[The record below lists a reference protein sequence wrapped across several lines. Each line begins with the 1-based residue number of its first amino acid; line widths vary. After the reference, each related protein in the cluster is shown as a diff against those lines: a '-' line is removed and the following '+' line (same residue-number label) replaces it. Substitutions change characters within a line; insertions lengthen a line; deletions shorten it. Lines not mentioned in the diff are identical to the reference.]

1 MGLGFTFKY
10 AWRSLR
16 LGGQRTLLAII
27 CIAFGVMSLGSMQS
41 LSTAINQIFIENRV
55 SVGGDATLDWPNGP
69 IGPAQQAQLEQWKQ
83 TGVIGGYV
91 VYSAIPPGLL
101 KPVGG
106 DHVIFGDIGYGID
119 PQSYPLLG
127 ELHVSQPAN
136 ASMSE
141 LLSQPDA
148 LVATELLA
156 IQHDLKLGQE
166 LVLLVDQGA
175 TPKRLKLVGLVDQVP
190 NKSAGSLFFSL
201 ATAHEIYPE
210 ADLNSVRVVWGQQ
223 GAQVGVL
230 EHAGW
235 SVATVSSEPS
245 DTAGLFNMTLRGAG
259 VLGLIVSGI
268 GVANTM
274 QVVLARRRN
283 EIAIL
288 KTLGYRGPQ
297 LLLLFGFETALLGLI
312 GSSLGAVAAV
322 LIGDQLT
329 GLFARSS
336 AYILPTVVDWQ
347 ILAGA
352 IGLGIATTLI
362 FGMVAIVKANAV
374 RPGSLLRSGPIEV
387 NPTTRRAMVGL
398 YAALGAMF
406 ALVASISMGSFVAG
420 MLLFLGAVL
429 GLALLNWLFQ
439 AILWL
444 VAKTPLPGYWLRLA
458 SRNMQRNGQRAA
470 FAIIALAIGVF
481 AIGFSAATLLT
492 VKKELDL
499 RADPNTN
506 LNRAM
511 WVITAPSEAT
521 KVAQTLQRLQQPG
534 LEPIQLLKL
543 QTSLPELEGVE
554 FETSVRSS
562 TQIGDIQVTEGQ
574 WQAAADE
581 VMFATWLLREIP
593 LGTELELI
601 GATGRIK
608 VRLVGRYEND
618 ASQAASSI
626 MISPESMARLVNQ
639 PRSLIYTLNLPTN
652 QLAHATNTFNQA
664 VPQAFVYNEVEM
676 YNTTQMLIRSLGL
689 FVVAVAGL
697 AFVAGMVL
705 IANAVGLA
713 LFERRRE
720 MGIFKAVGYST
731 AHLLRSISLEYSL
744 VGVIAGS
751 AGMLA
756 VWIAITVINTLE
768 PKAGLGLDA
777 LPGLL
782 IFGFAIGLALLTALG
797 VAWRPAHLRPLHVLR
812 DE

>member
-1 MGLGFTFKY
+1 MGLGFTFNY

-27 CIAFGVMSLGSMQS
+27 CIAFGVLSLGSMQS

-55 SVGGDATLDWPNGP
+55 SVGGDAMLDWPNGS
-69 IGPAQQAQLEQWKQ
+69 ISSEQQAQLEQWKQ
-83 TGVIGGYV
+83 AGVIGGYV

-166 LVLLVDQGA
+166 LVILVDQGA

-210 ADLNSVRVVWGQQ
+210 ANLNSVRVVWGQQ
-223 GAQVGVL
+223 GAQVEVL
-230 EHAGW
+230 EQAGW

-312 GSSLGAVAAV
+312 GSILGAVAAV

-329 GLFARSS
+329 DLFARSS

-347 ILAGA
+347 ILGGA

-420 MLLFLGAVL
+420 MLLFAGAVL

-481 AIGFSAATLLT
+481 AIGFSAAALLT
-492 VKKELDL
+492 VQKELDV

-511 WVITAPSEAT
+511 WVITAPSET
-521 KVAQTLQRLQQPG
+521 SKVAQIVEQLQQPA
-534 LEPIQLLKL
+534 LEPTQLL
-543 QTSLPELEGVE
+543 QVATSLPESEDIE
-554 FETSVRSS
+554 FETSARSA
-562 TQIGDIQVTEGQ
+562 TQIGDIQLTEGQ
-574 WQAAADE
+574 WQAAADQ
-581 VMFATWLLREIP
+581 VMFSTWFFSEIP

-601 GATGRIK
+601 GSNGRLK
-608 VRLVGRYEND
+608 VRLVGRYENQH
-618 ASQAASSI
+618 SQASSA
-626 MISPESMARLVNQ
+626 MVISPASVEQLVGMQ
-639 PRSLIYTLNLPTN
+639 RRLIYTLNLPTN
-652 QLAHATNTFNQA
+652 QLANATNRFNQA
-664 VPQAFVYNEVEM
+664 IPQAFVYNEVEM
-676 YNTTQMLIRSLGL
+676 YNTTQKIYRSLGL

-731 AHLLRSISLEYSL
+731 AHLLRSISMEYSL
-744 VGVIAGS
+744 VGLIAGS